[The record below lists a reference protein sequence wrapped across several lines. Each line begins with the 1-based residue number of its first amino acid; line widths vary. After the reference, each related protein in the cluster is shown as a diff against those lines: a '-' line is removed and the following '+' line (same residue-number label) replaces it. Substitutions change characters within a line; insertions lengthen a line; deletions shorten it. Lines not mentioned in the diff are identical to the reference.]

1 MKIYGSQPPDGQE
14 ISRVSQN
21 IAKNIGNSESKDKI
35 VPAPPQVQKDKVEI
49 SSTGKEVAD
58 LMATINQMPGV
69 REDKIKAV
77 QDTLAAGTYTID
89 PRKIAEKIL
98 QEL

>member
-1 MKIYGSQPPDGQE
+1 MKIYGNPPPDSQE
-14 ISRVSQN
+14 ISRTAQN
-21 IAKNIGNSESKDKI
+21 VLKNVANSENKDK
-35 VPAPPQVQKDKVEI
+35 VVSGPTPVQPDKVEI

-69 REDKIKAV
+69 REEKIKEV
-77 QDTLAAGTYTID
+77 QDSLAAGTYTVD
-89 PRKIAEKIL
+89 PRKIAEKIF